1 MLAKKTKRFLA
12 SLLTA
17 AMVVGLLPMS
27 VLAAGED
34 TLNPGSKYYD
44 INGAETSESDAK
56 VTLTKNAERT
66 AADEWEVT
74 LSAKVD
80 EIEIEQQPLEVV
92 FVLDVS
98 GSMAWCTEEH
108 RHSAACGY
116 DCGMEEHTHSGFRG
130 GCYEECTRDNHP
142 DHWVW
147 DDGFLGIGAGWKHVG
162 GTDCEKSWGT
172 YYYLTCGKTEH
183 QHSQRCGYACGQK
196 AHNHDNDD
204 GGKPCSNV
212 RNGAP
217 PAWQPLSPPSRTW

>member
-1 MLAKKTKRFLA
+1 
-12 SLLTA
+12 
-17 AMVVGLLPMS
+17 MVVGLLPMS

-98 GSMAWCTEEH
+98 GSMAWCAEEH
-108 RHSAACGY
+108 EHSAACGY
-116 DCGMEEHTHSGFRG
+116 NCGMEAHRHGD
-130 GCYEECTRDNHP
+130 GCYAKCT
-142 DHWVW
+142 
-147 DDGFLGIGAGWKHVG
+147 
-162 GTDCEKSWGT
+162 
-172 YYYLTCGKTEH
+172 
-183 QHSQRCGYACGQK
+183 
-196 AHNHDNDD
+196 
-204 GGKPCSNV
+204 
-212 RNGAP
+212 
-217 PAWQPLSPPSRTW
+217 